1 MRFGKIS
8 LAAVAAASLVSAPV
22 MAQSLSV
29 ASKAVGA
36 SKVKRVGATSKQENK
51 LGGRGSGVIAAIL
64 AAAAVIGGIVI
75 AAGND
80 DDGPTSP

>member
-1 MRFGKIS
+1 MRFGKFS

-22 MAQSLSV
+22 MAQSLSP
-29 ASKAVGA
+29 AAKAVGA
-36 SKVKRVGATSKQENK
+36 SKVKRIGAGTNEENK
-51 LGGRGSGVIAAIL
+51 QDGGTGVIVAIL
-64 AAAAVIGGIVI
+64 AAVAVVGGIII

>member
-1 MRFGKIS
+1 MRFGKFS

-22 MAQSLSV
+22 MAESLSP
-29 ASKAVGA
+29 AAKAVGA
-36 SKVKRVGATSKQENK
+36 SKVKRVGAGAKEESKV
-51 LGGRGSGVIAAIL
+51 GGGSGVIVAVL
-64 AAAAVIGGIVI
+64 AAVAVIGGIVI

>member
-8 LAAVAAASLVSAPV
+8 LAAVAAASMVSAPV
-22 MAQSLSV
+22 MAQSLSP
-29 ASKAVGA
+29 AAKAVGA
-36 SKVKRVGATSKQENK
+36 SKVKRVGAASKEENK
-51 LGGRGSGVIAAIL
+51 LGGRGSGVIVAIL
-64 AAAAVIGGIVI
+64 AAIAVIGGIVI

>member
-8 LAAVAAASLVSAPV
+8 LAAIAAASMVSAPV
-22 MAQSLSV
+22 MAQSMSP
-29 ASKAVGA
+29 AAKAVA
-36 SKVKRVGATSKQENK
+36 TSKVKRAGASTKGENK
-51 LGGRGSGVIAAIL
+51 LGGGSGVIIAIL

>member
-22 MAQSLSV
+22 MAQSLSP
-29 ASKAVGA
+29 AAKAVGA
-36 SKVKRVGATSKQENK
+36 SKVKRIGATSKEESKQ
-51 LGGRGSGVIAAIL
+51 LGGSGVIVALL
-64 AAAAVIGGIVI
+64 AAAAVIAGIVI
-75 AAGND
+75 ASGND

>member
-22 MAQSLSV
+22 MAQSLSP
-29 ASKAVGA
+29 AAKAVGA
-36 SKVKRVGATSKQENK
+36 SKVQRIGATSKEENK
-51 LGGRGSGVIAAIL
+51 LGGGSGVIVAAI
-64 AAAAVIGGIVI
+64 AALLIIGGIVI

-80 DDGPTSP
+80 GDGPTSP

>member
-22 MAQSLSV
+22 MAQSLSP

-36 SKVKRVGATSKQENK
+36 SKVKRIGAASKEESKLEN
-51 LGGRGSGVIAAIL
+51 GSGVIVAIL
-64 AAAAVIGGIVI
+64 AAIAVIGGIVI

>member
-36 SKVKRVGATSKQENK
+36 SKVKRVGAATKDESKQ
-51 LGGRGSGVIAAIL
+51 GGNGLIIGLV
-64 AAAAVIGGIVI
+64 AAAAVIVGIVVLS
-75 AAGND
+75 GD
-80 DDGPTSP
+80 DSTSP

>member
-22 MAQSLSV
+22 MAQSLSPSAHV
-29 ASKAVGA
+29 AGI
-36 SKVKRVGATSKQENK
+36 SKVKRVGGSASEESK
-51 LGGRGSGVIAAIL
+51 LGGGSGVIIAIL
-64 AAAAVIGGIVI
+64 AAVAVIGGIVI

>member
-51 LGGRGSGVIAAIL
+51 LGRGSGVIVAIL
-64 AAAAVIGGIVI
+64 AAIAVIGGIVI

>member
-22 MAQSLSV
+22 MAQSLSP
-29 ASKAVGA
+29 AAKAVGVSKIKRAGA
-36 SKVKRVGATSKQENK
+36 SSQEENK
-51 LGGRGSGVIAAIL
+51 AASGVVIALL

>member
-22 MAQSLSV
+22 VAQSLSP
-29 ASKAVGA
+29 AAKAVA
-36 SKVKRVGATSKQENK
+36 TSKVKRAGAGAQEESR
-51 LGGRGSGVIAAIL
+51 LGGGSGVIVAVL
-64 AAAAVIGGIVI
+64 AAVAVIGGIVI

-80 DDGPTSP
+80 DDEPTSP

>member
-22 MAQSLSV
+22 MAQSLSPAAKSV
-29 ASKAVGA
+29 GVSKIKRAGA
-36 SKVKRVGATSKQENK
+36 SSQEENK
-51 LGGRGSGVIAAIL
+51 AASGVIIALL

>member
-8 LAAVAAASLVSAPV
+8 LAAMAVASLVSAPV
-22 MAQSLSV
+22 MAESLSP
-29 ASKAVGA
+29 AAKAVGA
-36 SKVKRVGATSKQENK
+36 STVKRVGAATKEESKM
-51 LGGRGSGVIAAIL
+51 GGGTGVIVAVL

-80 DDGPTSP
+80 DDGPTSPG